1 MQFTFTPP
9 DSAVARDFL
18 ERASKHLATLSPTAR
33 EAWFRDWIPYMRRA
47 PIGDGVSP
55 ADRLHVVDTLENWRD
70 LSKEAA

>member
-18 ERASKHLATLSPTAR
+18 ERASKHLATLSPAAR
-33 EAWFRDWIPYMRRA
+33 EAWFRQWLPYMWRA
-47 PIGDGVSP
+47 AVRDGVSP
-55 ADRLHVVDTLENWRD
+55 ADKLHVLDTLERWRD